1 MSFLLIAA
9 ALASGLTAIAADW
22 RVRRPLF
29 YVAKPL
35 TTVLIMLL
43 AWQQLAPWPDYR
55 CWVLLA
61 YVGCLLGDIALMFK
75 GTRAFMLGLVSF
87 LLGHMI
93 LIGAFASETLLTA
106 APAPALLMAAA
117 AFVAVVLSYLVW
129 LLPRTGRLGPAVVVY
144 VVALT
149 VMVLAALCRA
159 ASATAGSAWI
169 ALAGAL
175 LFALS
180 DATLAYCKF
189 VAAPRWGQA
198 AILGSYFLAIGL
210 IAGAH

>member
-1 MSFLLIAA
+1 MNQILVAA
-9 ALASGLTAIAADW
+9 ALVSGLTAIATDW

-29 YVAKPL
+29 YLAKPL
-35 TTVLIMLL
+35 TTALIMLL

-55 CWVLLA
+55 SWVLLA

-75 GTRAFMLGLVSF
+75 STRAFVLGLASF
-87 LLGHMI
+87 LVGHLI
-93 LIGAFASETLLTA
+93 LIGAFASEATLTSV
-106 APAPALLMAAA
+106 PEPALLVAAA
-117 AFVAVVLSYLVW
+117 AFVAMVLAYLLW
-129 LLPRTGRLGPAVVVY
+129 LLPRTGRLAPAVVLY
-144 VVALT
+144 VAALT
-149 VMVLAALCRA
+149 VMVLAALWRA
-159 ASATAGSAWI
+159 ASATADSAWV

-198 AILGSYFLAIGL
+198 AILSSYFLAIGL